1 MIKAKT
7 EHPNTSWRF
16 GTLDA
21 VLSGMANSGSWLYSS
36 ILDIDKLKDSLATT
50 LDNYPVF
57 AGRMTSKD
65 CITTN
70 NAGVGFEV
78 EQQTKYTCNDLASTF
93 DLPKNLKVKFDIK
106 ACKKGLYPIMAIKV
120 SQLADGTLIDVA
132 INHACADG
140 ASLYRFMNDW
150 AKVYSNQPIAPV
162 NFTQGLFPKP
172 KHNLAELT
180 QILAQKHWCKV
191 GFKDLFSMIADRNRS
206 KRVIAQP
213 FFVSYA
219 TLDELRTKYAVPQ
232 NVGYHALLCAY
243 LSDLLFDK
251 KAPVNGKYS
260 AVSVVNLRGR
270 AIFPHD
276 FIGNAVLN
284 LTSDYFDVNDGFAAI
299 TDTINKSLKQSLEK
313 ENLEAFAQIYSEALI
328 LKAPFIPFDL
338 KNTYGKRLSCIL
350 VNNFAS
356 FKVYDICFGSATPVK
371 AYPNDLIDNIKIWP
385 GNKQENGVYVFLRG
399 YLAQI
404 HAKQKK

>member
-7 EHPNTSWRF
+7 EHPSTSWQF
-16 GTLDA
+16 GPLDV
-21 VLSGMANSGSWLYSS
+21 VLSGMANNGSWLYNSH
-36 ILDIDKLKDSLATT
+36 LNIDKLKDSLAAT

-57 AGRMTSKD
+57 AGRMTAKD

-70 NAGVGFEV
+70 NAGVAFEV
-78 EQQTKYTCNDLASTF
+78 VQQTNYSCKDLASTF
-93 DLPKNLKVKFDIK
+93 ALPQDLRVKFDIK
-106 ACKKGLYPIMAIKV
+106 NCKKGLYPITAIKV
-120 SQLADGTLIDVA
+120 TEISDGTLIDIA

-140 ASLYRFMNDW
+140 ASLYRFMSDW
-150 AKVYSNQPIAPV
+150 AKVYSNQPITPV
-162 NFTQGLFPKP
+162 VFQQGLFPKP
-172 KHNLAELT
+172 KHNIAELS
-180 QILAQKHWCKV
+180 QILSQKNWCKV

-206 KRVIAQP
+206 KKIIAPP

-219 TLDELRTKYAVPQ
+219 FLDELRAKHAIDSS
-232 NVGYHALLCAY
+232 VGNNALLCAY

-251 KAPVNGKYS
+251 KAPVNGRYS
-260 AVSVVNLRGR
+260 AVSVANLRGR
-270 AIFPHD
+270 AIFPSD

-284 LTSDYFDVNDGFAAI
+284 LTSEYFDVNDGMAAI
-299 TDTINKSLKQSLEK
+299 ANTINNSLRQKLEK
-313 ENLEAFAQIYSEALI
+313 EYLEAFVQIYSEAMT

-356 FKVYDICFGSATPVK
+356 FDVYGICFGADSPLK

-385 GNKQENGVYVFLRG
+385 GSKDEKGVYVFLRG
-399 YLAQI
+399 YLAQL
-404 HAKQKK
+404 HSKKKK